1 MNRKKENLI
10 VKVLKLY
17 IFIAFNVFGISA
29 LIQLVRFCLNWIG
42 GFNV

>member
-10 VKVLKLY
+10 IKALKLY
-17 IFIAFNVFGISA
+17 VFIAFNVFGISA

>member
-1 MNRKKENLI
+1 MNRKKEYLI
-10 VKVLKLY
+10 IKVLKLY
-17 IFIAFNVFGISA
+17 VFIAFNVFGISA